1 MTLKV
6 NHFGVSNVD
15 AKQLE
20 QIVEATGRA
29 PQIVQNRC
37 TSKSAWD
44 KVVRDYCAEHSI
56 TYQAFGLLTWSRH
69 VMKTT
74 PVVAAARARR
84 WTPAQVILAFALQKK
99 MTVLTGPTTLAHMKD
114 DVFVWKRGIADKP
127 LTDSELTRI
136 ELVDI
141 QDDRSEPQIKAT
153 FLNHYSHDVH
163 LFWSSDEKLIHQGV
177 IEADSHIN
185 LATYAGHEFL
195 AAMNQDGSGELL
207 RWTAHGDKSVDV
219 VHLGNSISDE
229 L

>member
-1 MTLKV
+1 MQDDGHQPKLSGICSAEKNDRIDWAHNSSAHERRRV
-6 NHFGVSNVD
+6 C
-15 AKQLE
+15 
-20 QIVEATGRA
+20 VE
-29 PQIVQNRC
+29 
-37 TSKSAWD
+37 
-44 KVVRDYCAEHSI
+44 E
-56 TYQAFGLLTWSRH
+56 
-69 VMKTT
+69 
-74 PVVAAARARR
+74 
-84 WTPAQVILAFALQKK
+84 
-99 MTVLTGPTTLAHMKD
+99 
-114 DVFVWKRGIADKP
+114 GIADKP

-219 VHLGNSISDE
+219 VHLGIR
-229 L
+229 